1 MYYRNKWAIILIF
14 VVIDILVF
22 TGIFY
27 LAFQIRDILTPL
39 IGRILLWRTQA
50 PMAQMTVILG
60 IITFFGLGLYP
71 GYGLTAVKELE
82 KMSKATTLVFFLLAS
97 ASYLNK
103 SFQEFSR
110 SIMLIAWILAIIILP
125 IVHFILRNLLSRT
138 KWYGTPVIIFGDGAW
153 ATQIKSSLRAVRRLG
168 WQVKDVVP
176 INDIDTYQSQYGNH
190 LIAILALSAD
200 TWMGNTPR
208 KLSQYFR
215 KLVLIQETEYFGSLW
230 VKPLD
235 LDSRL
240 GLEFNYHLLE
250 WPSRLL
256 KLLVDYIGAAI
267 LLILFFPFFALISL
281 LIRIDSPGPVI
292 FTQKRLGK
300 DFKEFYVF
308 KFRTMEDNAEQSLQE
323 LLQSNPKLRAEY
335 EQFHKLE
342 GDPRRTKIGRFLRRF
357 SIDELP
363 QLLNVLKGEMSLVGP
378 RAYLP
383 SELSKMGTYDA
394 IILRVK
400 PSLTGWWQVMGHNE
414 TTFKNRLQM
423 DEYYISNWSLWMD
436 IFIMFKTLWV
446 VIKGTGV

>member
-1 MYYRNKWAIILIF
+1 MYYRKKWTIILIF
-14 VVIDILVF
+14 LAFDILIF
-22 TGIFY
+22 LGIFY

-50 PMAQMTVILG
+50 PMAQMAVLLG
-60 IITFFGLGLYP
+60 VITFFGMGLYP

-82 KMSKATTLVFFLLAS
+82 KMSKATTLVFFLLAT

-138 KWYGTPVIIFGDGAW
+138 KWYGTPVVIFGEGEW
-153 ATQIKSSLRAVRRLG
+153 VNQIETSLRGVRRLG
-168 WQVKDVVP
+168 WQVKDVFS
-176 INDIDTYQSQYGNH
+176 INAIETLKLKYDTH
-190 LIAILALSAD
+190 LIAVLALPANSRI
-200 TWMGNTPR
+200 GNTPR
-208 KLSQYFR
+208 ILSQHFR

-235 LDSRL
+235 LDGHL
-240 GLEFNYHLLE
+240 GLEFNFHLLE

-256 KLLVDYIGAAI
+256 KQLVDYIGAAI
-267 LLILFFPFFALISL
+267 LLILLSPFLALFSI
-281 LIRIDSPGPVI
+281 LIKIDSQGPVI
-292 FTQKRLGK
+292 FKQKRLGK
-300 DFKEFYVF
+300 DFKEFYVY
-308 KFRTMEDNAEQSLQE
+308 KFRTMENNAEQSLQK
-323 LLQSNPKLRAEY
+323 LLQSNAKLRDEY
-335 EQFHKLE
+335 EHFHKLE
-342 GDPRRTKIGRFLRRF
+342 RDPRRTKIGLFLRRF
-357 SIDELP
+357 SLDELP
-363 QLLNVLKGEMSLVGP
+363 QLWNVLKGDMSLIGP

-383 SELSKMGTYDA
+383 SELHKMGSYSA
-394 IILRVK
+394 IVLRVK

-414 TTFKNRLQM
+414 TTFNRRLQL

-446 VIKGTGV
+446 VIKGSGI